1 MAKFQVT
8 WTSKRKFSKRFTN
21 NVKIRKRKERELE
34 KKGGG

>member
-1 MAKFQVT
+1 MAKFQV
-8 WTSKRKFSKRFTN
+8 TSKRKFSKRFTN